1 MPKTNNAKP
10 LNKKQKREVKV
21 IAKSAVTSM
30 VEKKYMNTQASFN
43 VAPHEAKTG
52 ARVSVV
58 AFSNTV
64 NTVGSGATP
73 VILNYGVDGPNPIT
87 DAVPMREM
95 KMLRP
100 FTTTSGNDQTNN
112 YAIEGRQCMPVSASC
127 KWRMSRDIGK
137 MPSGLEAGSWN
148 SQLGIPN
155 GLQMNLPIICRMI
168 RVTPRLLQTN
178 ITCLP
183 EEDLFV
189 NEFNNSTGIKA
200 SSFDDLELLSYRINK
215 RRYEVIED
223 KFFRIQN
230 GLTIQY
236 QRSVY
241 VAPGAGGDANGAM
254 LQPFI
259 SNTNANCEKVLT
271 TSHRVTQTKGKPVFY
286 DIPDGSA
293 LQTAT
298 TGAKREY
305 VLFHYIYA
313 GAETYLDNEG
323 VTDKAPT
330 DLKLSAIP
338 MVKFTDA

>member
-1 MPKTNNAKP
+1 MPRTKKP
-10 LNKKQKREVKV
+10 TGLNKKEKREVKAL
-21 IAKSAVTSM
+21 AKSAVTSM
-30 VEKKYMNTQASFN
+30 IEKKYMNTQASFN
-43 VAPHEAKTG
+43 VTPLISKPTS
-52 ARVSVV
+52 RVSVL

-64 NTVGSGATP
+64 NTVGQGLDAI
-73 VILNYGVDGPNPIT
+73 VLNYGIDGSDPIA
-87 DAVPMREM
+87 DAVPMREL

-100 FTTTSGNDQTNN
+100 FTSTSGSAQTDN
-112 YAIEGRQCMPVSASC
+112 YAIEGRKCMPVSASC
-127 KWRMSRDIGK
+127 KWRLSRDIGK
-137 MPSGLEAGSWN
+137 ILSGIQTTAWN
-148 SQLGIPN
+148 ENLGAPN
-155 GLQMNLPIICRMI
+155 GLQHNLPIICRMV

-178 ITCLP
+178 VTCNP

-189 NEFNNSTGIKA
+189 NEYNNATGVQTN
-200 SSFDDLELLSYRINK
+200 SFDDLELLTYRINK

-230 GLTIQY
+230 GLTVSY
-236 QRSVY
+236 QRAIKVSNNANPSV
-241 VAPGAGGDANGAM
+241 AM

-259 SNTNANCEKVLT
+259 TNTNANCEKIVN

-293 LQTAT
+293 LQSAT

-305 VLFHYIYA
+305 ILFHYMYA

-323 VTDKAPT
+323 VVDKAPL
-330 DLKLSAIP
+330 DIKLSAIP